1 MSPFSCEVTDA
12 DADGVNRQI
21 DVPEIV
27 TPCIGVCVMDD
38 SGFCRGCART
48 LDEIG
53 AWTALSPADRLAFME
68 ELPARKAALASDS
81 PV

>member
-12 DADGVNRQI
+12 NEANRQI
-21 DVPEIV
+21 GLAGIA
-27 TPCIGVCVMDD
+27 TPCIGVCVMDE